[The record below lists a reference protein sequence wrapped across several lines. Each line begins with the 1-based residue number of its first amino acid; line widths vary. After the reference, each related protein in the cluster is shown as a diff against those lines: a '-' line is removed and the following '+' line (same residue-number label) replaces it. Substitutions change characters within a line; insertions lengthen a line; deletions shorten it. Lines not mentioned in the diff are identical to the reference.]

1 MFPGMPPQAN
11 KQERELIKLY
21 KSLDE
26 TNKEAFLAFGEF
38 LKTRSIS
45 NSDNSKIIV
54 KSKPVDIPRPET
66 ESVIKAIKRLSAT
79 YPMVDKETILHP
91 ISNLM
96 TSHVIQGRKA
106 PEVIDDLQAL
116 FLSEYESQWM
126 NLENTDQNNKI
137 DIINKNYKGSN
148 ND

>member
-21 KSLDE
+21 RSLDE
-26 TNKEAFLAFGEF
+26 ANKEAFLAFGEF
-38 LKTRSIS
+38 LKTRANPENPQTVVESLL
-45 NSDNSKIIV
+45 
-54 KSKPVDIPRPET
+54 VDIPRPET

-96 TSHVIQGRKA
+96 TSHIIQGRKA
-106 PEVIDDLQAL
+106 SEVIDDLQDL
-116 FLSEYESQWM
+116 FLSEYESLKNYQ
-126 NLENTDQNNKI
+126 D
-137 DIINKNYKGSN
+137 NKNKGSGEE
-148 ND
+148 

>member
-11 KQERELIKLY
+11 KQERKVMKLY

-26 TNKEAFLAFGEF
+26 ANKEAFLAFGEF
-38 LKTRSIS
+38 LQTRANPNS
-45 NSDNSKIIV
+45 NNLDNTAE
-54 KSKPVDIPRPET
+54 SKPVDIPRPEN

-96 TSHVIQGRKA
+96 TSHIIQGRKA
-106 PEVIDDLQAL
+106 VEVIDDLQAL
-116 FLSEYESQWM
+116 FLKEYESLGVTL
-126 NLENTDQNNKI
+126 NHNSELKNNNKG
-137 DIINKNYKGSN
+137 NKN
-148 ND
+148 D

>member
-38 LKTRSIS
+38 LKTHAIPNS
-45 NSDNSKIIV
+45 NNPKIV
-54 KSKPVDIPRPET
+54 EESKPVDIPRPET

-96 TSHVIQGRKA
+96 TSHIIQGRKA

-116 FLSEYESQWM
+116 FLSEYESQLM
-126 NLENTDQNNKI
+126 NLENTDQNNNI
-137 DIINKNYKGSN
+137 DMINKNRGSN

>member
-26 TNKEAFLAFGEF
+26 ANKEAFLAFGEF
-38 LKTRSIS
+38 LKTRANPENPQTVVESLL
-45 NSDNSKIIV
+45 
-54 KSKPVDIPRPET
+54 VDIPRPET

-96 TSHVIQGRKA
+96 TSHTIQGRKA
-106 PEVIDDLQAL
+106 PEVIDDLQDL
-116 FLSEYESQWM
+116 FLSEYESLKNYQ
-126 NLENTDQNNKI
+126 D
-137 DIINKNYKGSN
+137 NKNKGSGEE
-148 ND
+148 

>member
-1 MFPGMPPQAN
+1 MPPQAN

-26 TNKEAFLAFGEF
+26 ANKETFLAFGEF
-38 LKTRSIS
+38 LKTRANPENPQTVVESLL
-45 NSDNSKIIV
+45 
-54 KSKPVDIPRPET
+54 VDIPRPET

-96 TSHVIQGRKA
+96 TSHTIQGRKA
-106 PEVIDDLQAL
+106 PEVIDDLQDL
-116 FLSEYESQWM
+116 FLSEYESLKNYQ
-126 NLENTDQNNKI
+126 D
-137 DIINKNYKGSN
+137 NKNKGSGEE
-148 ND
+148 